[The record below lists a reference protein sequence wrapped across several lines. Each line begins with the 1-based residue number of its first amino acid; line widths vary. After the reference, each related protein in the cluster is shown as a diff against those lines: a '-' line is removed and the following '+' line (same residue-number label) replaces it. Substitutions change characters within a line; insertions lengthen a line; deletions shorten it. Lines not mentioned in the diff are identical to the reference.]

1 MIDNTSKNE
10 DQKIEYDQK
19 LYNAVHGLRK
29 KFYTYK
35 DLCNALDQPHY
46 TGGNQKKR
54 QIKELERY
62 MCLEYNKKTKKYK
75 IAEKYDTPLPPYPEE
90 PSNTVYAKH
99 VKTLLLNYL
108 LMEHERN
115 PGVIYISSER
125 LYRALGMI
133 NGRYIEYKRSD
144 KKKLKDELMVE
155 LVINKEYSADTLHE
169 GTIKYYIDDFYSRSG
184 SKISSLLKGA
194 LDTLEKQGYLTY
206 SKAYKIYRYG
216 KNPAHSTDTEIE
228 YIMEIE
234 RTVMDELGFESD
246 KDIWFGGQ
254 TREYWN
260 RVLELVQEIDP
271 DIYGLYRCHK
281 IIGSKKN
288 IQRALS
294 REEES
299 EEMCELNHK
308 ILNFIDLQA
317 EKNIHKSFNKNPYDY
332 TKQLSDRYMYA
343 QRYLSDRLIKIKD
356 VAQKS
361 LYELC
366 EEKYEE
372 EKQEGDPDWF

>member
-19 LYNAVHGLRK
+19 LYNAVHGLRN

-35 DLCNALDQPHY
+35 DLCIALDQGSV
-46 TGGNQKKR
+46 GGNQKKR
-54 QIKELERY
+54 HIKELERY

-75 IAEKYDTPLPPYPEE
+75 IVEKYDTPLPPYPEE

-108 LMEHERN
+108 LREHERN

-216 KNPAHSTDTEIE
+216 KNPAHSTDAEIE
-228 YIMEIE
+228 DIMEIE

-288 IQRALS
+288 IQKALS

-332 TKQLSDRYMYA
+332 TKQLSDRYVYA

>member
-1 MIDNTSKNE
+1 M
-10 DQKIEYDQK
+10 
-19 LYNAVHGLRK
+19 
-29 KFYTYK
+29 
-35 DLCNALDQPHY
+35 
-46 TGGNQKKR
+46 
-54 QIKELERY
+54 
-62 MCLEYNKKTKKYK
+62 
-75 IAEKYDTPLPPYPEE
+75 
-90 PSNTVYAKH
+90 
-99 VKTLLLNYL
+99 
-108 LMEHERN
+108 
-115 PGVIYISSER
+115 
-125 LYRALGMI
+125 
-133 NGRYIEYKRSD
+133 
-144 KKKLKDELMVE
+144 
-155 LVINKEYSADTLHE
+155 
-169 GTIKYYIDDFYSRSG
+169 
-184 SKISSLLKGA
+184 
-194 LDTLEKQGYLTY
+194 EKQGYLTY

-216 KNPAHSTDTEIE
+216 KNPAHSTDAEIE
-228 YIMEIE
+228 DIMEIE